1 MTLSRCQDE
10 IYSHGMKSRR
20 RALTGD
26 RGISAAWVW
35 WDAFQAH
42 RKGPEEIGRR
52 QKARLTE
59 LVAYARTHSVYY
71 RELYRGLPEHIGDI
85 TLLPVT
91 NKNELMAHFDDVATD
106 PAVTLAGV
114 QEFVADPVRIGHRFA
129 GKYLV
134 ATTAGTTGTRGIF
147 VLDDRY
153 WAVTSGLMGILGVKW
168 LSWRDIVRMIR
179 RGARFA
185 GVVATGGHFLSV
197 AASTREKQ
205 EKPRRHR
212 SLGVFSVHTPLP
224 RLVAQL
230 NGFGPAL
237 LGGYA
242 SALRLLATEEQ
253 AGRLRVHP
261 VLVLSTAE
269 GLPPDER
276 DRLEVAFGAV
286 VREVYGCTE
295 SGYSAYGC
303 GQGWLHLLQD
313 WVIVEPVDA
322 DYRPVPPGTV
332 SHTVLITNL
341 ANRVQPII
349 RYDVG
354 DRVLVRPD
362 PCPCGDPAPA
372 IRVQGRASDVLT
384 FPAADGQ
391 GVVKVPPLAL
401 GTVVDRTPGVA
412 LFQIVQTAPASLSVR
427 LRPDPAADG
436 ERVRRTAREGITA
449 LLADLGLAHVTV
461 ESAPEP
467 PEQTTGGKYR
477 TLIPLPAGPPSS

>member
-1 MTLSRCQDE
+1 MQ
-10 IYSHGMKSRR
+10 IRR
-20 RALTGD
+20 RSGSGD
-26 RGISAAWVW
+26 RGSNAAWVW
-35 WDAFQAH
+35 WDSRRAH
-42 RKGPEEIGRR
+42 RQGLEAVRHR
-52 QKARLTE
+52 QRARLAD
-59 LVAYARTHSVYY
+59 LVAYARQNSAFY
-71 RELYRGLPEHIGDI
+71 RDRYQGLPEHIEDV

-91 NKNELMAHFDDVATD
+91 NKRELMAHFDEVATD

-114 QEFVADPVRIGHRFA
+114 QEFVADPSRIGDRFA

-153 WAVTSGLMGILGVKW
+153 WTVTSGLMGILTAKW
-168 LSWRDIVRMIR
+168 LTWRGAVRLVG
-179 RGARFA
+179 RGARSA
-185 GVVATGGHFLSV
+185 EVIATGGHFLSV
-197 AASTREKQ
+197 AAGTREKR

-212 SLGVFSVHTPLP
+212 GVRILSVHSALP
-224 RLVAQL
+224 RLVTEL
-230 NGFGPAL
+230 NGFDPAL

-242 SALRLLATEEQ
+242 SVLRLLATEQQ
-253 AGRLRVHP
+253 AGRLQVHP
-261 VLVLSTAE
+261 VLVLSAAE
-269 GLPPDER
+269 GLPPGER
-276 DRLEVAFGAV
+276 DRLERVFGAV

-295 SGYSAYGC
+295 SGYCAYGC
-303 GQGWLHLLQD
+303 AQGWLHLLED

-322 DYRPVPPGTV
+322 DYRPVPPGAV

-354 DRVLVRPD
+354 DRILVRPD

-384 FPAADGQ
+384 FPAAG
-391 GVVKVPPLAL
+391 GSGTVTVPPLAL
-401 GTVVDRTPGVA
+401 GTVVDRTPGVE
-412 LFQIVQTAPASLSVR
+412 LFQIVQTAPTRLSVR
-427 LRPDPAADG
+427 LRPDAGADP
-436 ERVRRTAREGITA
+436 ERVRAGVREGITA
-449 LLADLGLAHVTV
+449 VLADLGLEHVTV

-477 TLIPLPAGPPSS
+477 TVIPLPP